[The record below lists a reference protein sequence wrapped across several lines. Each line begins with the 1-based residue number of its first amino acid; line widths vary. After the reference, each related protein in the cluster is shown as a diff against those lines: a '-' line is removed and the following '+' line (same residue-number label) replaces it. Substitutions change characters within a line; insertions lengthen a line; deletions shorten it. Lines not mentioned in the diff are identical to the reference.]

1 MAKRWRRVPM
11 DASIV
16 DLGGATIIRVT
27 RGTKGDAMA
36 SVERME
42 WFEPDGHEHTGYADI
57 VQDRRRPA
65 AEVLAKHKKTTAVVA
80 IEDDDLWDAAWGELR
95 E

>member
-42 WFEPDGHEHTGYADI
+42 WFEPDGHEHTGYADT
-57 VQDRRRPA
+57 VQDRRGPA